1 VEGEVP
7 VLLVDTNVRNVVKAR
22 EEGLEALRGDI
33 LSSELEAQLDF
44 SDIGALLAVL
54 PNDEVNSL
62 AVIKFRGEL
71 GAANVFRILSKR
83 GDHPEAGRP
92 FGGLTREEL
101 DQSWESGSR
110 PRLLVVDEKN
120 PPARPLIVLKDDSDW
135 EVVDGE
141 RSLSAGEKV
150 IALAE

>member
-1 VEGEVP
+1 MR
-7 VLLVDTNVRNVVKAR
+7 L

-92 FGGLTREEL
+92 FGGLSREEL
-101 DQSWESGSR
+101 DQSWEEGAR
-110 PRLLVVDEKN
+110 PRLVVVDKENPPSRPLVVIKEG
-120 PPARPLIVLKDDSDW
+120 ADW
-135 EVVDGE
+135 EVVDGDRTLVE
-141 RSLSAGEKV
+141 GEKV
-150 IALAE
+150 IAYAE